1 MMHAVG
7 EYCQGSF
14 QVVLSGTKFL
24 QQSAKCLQENFKRR
38 RRKSTRE
45 RKRVDAAFQTH
56 GEDLFSLCLFAF
68 KTFFLFLKVI
78 ILCISSRLLGLKQ
91 LSNQKKSSGW
101 GFLVPQGRHYEVVSR
116 GTEQEA
122 VISSSLV
129 SKQEQD
135 YLCSTVLALMASNHA
150 MQT

>member
-1 MMHAVG
+1 MHAVG

-38 RRKSTRE
+38 RRKS
-45 RKRVDAAFQTH
+45 RVDAAAAFQTQ

-68 KTFFLFLKVI
+68 KTFFFLFLKVI

-101 GFLVPQGRHYEVVSR
+101 GFLVPLGRHYEVVSR